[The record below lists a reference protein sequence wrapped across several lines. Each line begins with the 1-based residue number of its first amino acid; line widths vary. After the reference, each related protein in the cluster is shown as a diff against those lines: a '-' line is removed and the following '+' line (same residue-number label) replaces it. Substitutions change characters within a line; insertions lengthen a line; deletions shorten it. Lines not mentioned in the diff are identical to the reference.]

1 MGFTEYLVAYYQAL
15 LVTTE
20 ICVVVS
26 LPVICYWKYV
36 GVNLASCSTCA
47 EEKEYNSIV
56 HLNTSSVTS

>member
-26 LPVICYWKYV
+26 LPVR
-36 GVNLASCSTCA
+36 
-47 EEKEYNSIV
+47 
-56 HLNTSSVTS
+56 